1 MRAEIRS
8 WPMRTRTCQFHA
20 AENLSRRRCT
30 TSCDSMARTECTPA
44 ICPAIPRRTAVFACR
59 NNMRLRCSMPSAS
72 ALRLLYL
79 AERRRDATWD
89 NRNPHSCEAA
99 IDSQTHGSA
108 RDLTRG
114 SDHLRPRGGRET
126 ARSPLAVACAVLSA
140 AVVHGAPG
148 CSIPS
153 AETADATARP
163 DVIAQPQGAARAAV
177 PALMISAG
185 GLRATR
191 KIDKIGQ
198 NIKRLVALGI
208 DGRFFR
214 IVGGVGTLDQIRI
227 CI

>member
-1 MRAEIRS
+1 MRSIWKSRSPISFRMAGRYWRRRFPVAVTDISPERVPSRFWRRKELTIQACTGRSSMRAEIRS

-126 ARSPLAVACAVLSA
+126 ARSPRAVACAVLSA
-140 AVVHGAPG
+140 AAVHGA
-148 CSIPS
+148 
-153 AETADATARP
+153 
-163 DVIAQPQGAARAAV
+163 
-177 PALMISAG
+177 
-185 GLRATR
+185 GLLDFPPLRQR
-191 KIDKIGQ
+191 
-198 NIKRLVALGI
+198 
-208 DGRFFR
+208 
-214 IVGGVGTLDQIRI
+214 TLQHDPT
-227 CI
+227 